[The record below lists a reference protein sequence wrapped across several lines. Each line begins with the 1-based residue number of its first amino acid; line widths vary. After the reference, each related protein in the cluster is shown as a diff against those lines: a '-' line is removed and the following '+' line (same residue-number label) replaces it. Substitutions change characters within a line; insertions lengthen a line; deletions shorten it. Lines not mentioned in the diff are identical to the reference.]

1 MCETKGAKRERE
13 SESEREREIE
23 RVEGPSRG
31 RKGHFKT
38 AKKFKDNKTFKVAEI
53 QFIFFYP
60 AENALPCHYF
70 DVFITLSNITLASL
84 KT

>member
-1 MCETKGAKRERE
+1 MYETKGAKKRVRVRVREKLRE
-13 SESEREREIE
+13 L
-23 RVEGPSRG
+23 
-31 RKGHFKT
+31 KGHQGAEKVISKLQ
-38 AKKFKDNKTFKVAEI
+38 KKFKDNKTFKVAEI

-70 DVFITLSNITLASL
+70 DVFITLSNIALASL